1 MEIRTYTVEGMTCG
15 HCDPAIMSEVVK
27 LPGVT
32 QVDVNLS
39 SATLTVVGDDVS
51 DDAVAGAVA
60 DAGYSASPSAL
71 THPSSDAP
79 DIR

>member
-1 MEIRTYTVEGMTCG
+1 MTSRTYTVEGMTCG
-15 HCDPAIMSEVVK
+15 HCGPAIMSEVVR

-32 QVDVNLS
+32 QVDVDLS

-60 DAGYSASPSAL
+60 DAGYSVAS
-71 THPSSDAP
+71 
-79 DIR
+79 